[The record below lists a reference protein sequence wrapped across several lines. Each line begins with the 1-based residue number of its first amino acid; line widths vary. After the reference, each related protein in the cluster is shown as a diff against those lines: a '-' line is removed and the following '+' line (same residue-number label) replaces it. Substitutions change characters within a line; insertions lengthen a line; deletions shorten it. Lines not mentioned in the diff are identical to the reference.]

1 MEEGDEQPAT
11 RDSFT
16 DHYGWIYNV
25 KSVAEFEGITMEDA
39 FSLNVIHGLNDL
51 SYLKAKSAFD
61 ARNTKQ

>member
-1 MEEGDEQPAT
+1 M
-11 RDSFT
+11 
-16 DHYGWIYNV
+16 
-25 KSVAEFEGITMEDA
+25 KSVAEFEGIPLEAA